1 MALIADGPQG
11 PVAIAGEH
19 NAPSVSVGLVDFTP
33 SKCIT
38 DSRYVAIGDAVSGG
52 MTDALRENEVK
63 RIAGW
68 VSDYMT

>member
-1 MALIADGPQG
+1 MRAYHACDD
-11 PVAIAGEH
+11 
-19 NAPSVSVGLVDFTP
+19 APSVSVGLVEFTP

-38 DSRYVAIGDAVSGG
+38 DSRPVAIGDAVSGG

-68 VSDYMT
+68 VSDYRS